1 MVVNYSDY
9 LNDRTRHI
17 ILRRNFFDDLKILA
31 FVLNPIRES
40 VLALEGRKVTLG
52 DSFFHLARMGAAIKK
67 LPRKDNVLFYDYC
80 ITKMNKRFQE
90 FNDDKYLLCF
100 FLNPRFRSKFYLL

>member
-52 DSFFHLARMGAAIKK
+52 DSFF
-67 LPRKDNVLFYDYC
+67 
-80 ITKMNKRFQE
+80 T
-90 FNDDKYLLCF
+90 
-100 FLNPRFRSKFYLL
+100 